1 SHSPALETGHP
12 LILTDGTNALP
23 AGASNYP
30 TGNTEVQPGFDANLP
45 GGAPSSTTSLGFV
58 RTAENELGVEIN
70 FNSAGGIYD
79 ITSVSFGYGSN
90 GNGYRNVQLQISVDG
105 GAFVNV
111 GPSVTLSA
119 QTIPPGLAITLP
131 NTGPGSISTLGHSL
145 VTVRLFF

>member
-1 SHSPALETGHP
+1 MRKSTLRSLLILAGAFALLAAFAPCANAQLLRFYDLEPPGVPMSYPLNLDSHSPALETGHP

-70 FNSAGGIYD
+70 
-79 ITSVSFGYGSN
+79 
-90 GNGYRNVQLQISVDG
+90 
-105 GAFVNV
+105 
-111 GPSVTLSA
+111 
-119 QTIPPGLAITLP
+119 
-131 NTGPGSISTLGHSL
+131 
-145 VTVRLFF
+145 